1 MLPDIVRAAA
11 EPMGNIDNLT
21 VLSND
26 GASDVVKNVTRT
38 VTEAGTTVKGLT
50 GIDIPQMLS
59 QAMGGAVDGGATGRS
74 GSGGSGGGA
83 RARSTGARGGG
94 RSTAPATGTAQ
105 AGSGA
110 TGPGARSA
118 PGAESAPAAEPTP
131 PVQSRPAGTSSRPA
145 PASVDLTTPT
155 PPRFESQAQIDSA
168 LEQADQAIRAAA
180 ASTLRTDT
188 AVGPARPARTSSP
201 ARPARPPSPA
211 SAAITRETTVD
222 EAAQRLATD
231 LRAIPGIERFA
242 AVRLAELERSGPR
255 PLRTMW
261 RIAREHLD
269 AQYGQLTIGE
279 LLEMYGPDRTA

>member
-1 MLPDIVRAAA
+1 
-11 EPMGNIDNLT
+11 
-21 VLSND
+21 
-26 GASDVVKNVTRT
+26 
-38 VTEAGTTVKGLT
+38 
-50 GIDIPQMLS
+50 
-59 QAMGGAVDGGATGRS
+59 
-74 GSGGSGGGA
+74 
-83 RARSTGARGGG
+83 
-94 RSTAPATGTAQ
+94 
-105 AGSGA
+105 
-110 TGPGARSA
+110 
-118 PGAESAPAAEPTP
+118 
-131 PVQSRPAGTSSRPA
+131 
-145 PASVDLTTPT
+145 
-155 PPRFESQAQIDSA
+155 
-168 LEQADQAIRAAA
+168 
-180 ASTLRTDT
+180 LRTDT

-211 SAAITRETTVD
+211 SAGITRETTVD